1 MKKIHIIGLL
11 IIAISIGF
19 IAINSKEYSTYAD
32 FNTALEN
39 PSNEYH
45 IVGRLDKSKP
55 QVYNP
60 IKNPN
65 YFEFE
70 MVDDKG
76 VTSKVVYKGTKP
88 DGFDQTEKIVVAG
101 KFENNSFSAS
111 QILMKCPSKYV
122 DEKQDIATK

>member
-1 MKKIHIIGLL
+1 MKKIHIIGLI

-19 IAINSKEYSTYAD
+19 IAINSNEYSTYAD
-32 FNTALEN
+32 FKTATES
-39 PSNEYH
+39 PSKEFH

-60 IKNPN
+60 LKDPN

-70 MVDDKG
+70 MVDEKG
-76 VTSKVVYKGTKP
+76 VLSKVIYKGTKP

-101 KFENNSFSAS
+101 KFENNNFVAS

-122 DEKQDIATK
+122 DEKKDITSK